1 MSSLGFSSPGFLQL
15 LYILKFFCLLP
26 LVISSNETESDR
38 QALLCFGSQL
48 AGSAEVLSSWSNASM
63 EFCRWHGITCS
74 TKLPHRVIALDLS
87 SEGIT
92 GRILP
97 CVANLTDLTRLQLSN
112 NGFYGSIPSE
122 LGFLTQLSILNISMN
137 SLEGNIPSE
146 LTSCFKLQKI
156 DLSNN
161 KLQGSIPSAFGDLA
175 ELRRLELA
183 SNRLSGDIPQSLGS
197 NLSLTYV
204 DLRRNALTGEIPE
217 SLASSKS
224 LKVLMLVSNAL
235 SGELP
240 TGLFNSSSLVYLDLQ
255 QNSFVGSIPPVTAI
269 SPKMHYL
276 DLRENHLI
284 GTIPSSLGNLSS
296 LTYLCLVG
304 NNLVGSI
311 PDILGHVPTL
321 DTLAVDMNNLS
332 GLVPPLIFNVSS
344 LTHLGVANNSFTGR
358 LPSNIGYTLPNIQE
372 LILLNNKFSGSI
384 PSSLLNASHLQSLSL
399 ANNSFTGH
407 IPFFGSLQN
416 LEILDMAYNMLE
428 AGDWSFV
435 SSLSNC
441 SKLTK
446 LFLDGNNLQGNLPS
460 SIGNLSSCLE
470 RLWLRKNQISGIIPP
485 GIGNLKSLSMLYMDY
500 NYLTGN
506 IPPTIGYLH
515 NMVILSFAQNRLSG
529 QIPHTIGNLVQLNEL
544 NVDGNNLSGSI
555 PESIHHCTQL
565 KTLNLAHN
573 SLHGTIP
580 VHIFKIFSL
589 SEHLDL
595 SHNYLSGGIPHEV
608 GNLINLNKLSISNN
622 RLSGNIPSALGQC
635 VILESLELQN
645 NFLEGIIPESFAKLE
660 SIKKLDISH
669 NKLSGKIPEFLA
681 SFKCLINLNLSFN
694 NFYGPLPS
702 GGVFLDTSVISI
714 EGNDRLCA
722 MAPLKGMPFCSAL
735 VDRGRVHRSLV
746 LAFKI
751 VTPVVV
757 VVIAV
762 LCFLVIHSRKRV
774 PLNSRKSMQ
783 LKPHLRLF
791 NRDMEKITYQDI
803 AKATTWFSSAN
814 LIGSGSFGTVY
825 KGNLEFR
832 QDQVAIKIFN
842 LSTYGAH
849 RSFAAECEALK
860 NVRHRNLVKVITVCS
875 SVDSTGADFRALVFE
890 YIQNG
895 NLEMWL
901 HPKEHEHSQRS
912 FLTLSQ
918 RINIALDI
926 AFALDYLHNR
936 CATPLVHCDLK
947 PSNILLGLD
956 MVAYVSDFGLARF
969 LCTISNSDQDSL
981 TSLSCLKG
989 SIGYIPPEYGMSEE
1003 RSTKGDVYSFGVLL
1017 LEMVTGISPIDEIFN
1032 DGTSLRELVARD
1044 FPREIFK
1051 VVDPTMLQDE
1061 IDANEVM
1068 QSCIIPL
1075 VRIGL
1080 SCSMTSPRDR
1090 CEMGQVCTEILRIK
1104 HALAKIDGK

>member
-26 LVISSNETESDR
+26 LVIGSNETESDR
-38 QALLCFGSQL
+38 QALLCLKSQL
-48 AGSAEVLSSWSNASM
+48 TSSAEVLSSWSNASM
-63 EFCRWHGITCS
+63 EFCSWHGVTCS
-74 TKLPHRVIALDLS
+74 TQYPRRVTALDLS

-92 GRILP
+92 GSISP
-97 CVANLTDLTRLQLSN
+97 CIADLTYLTKLQLSN
-112 NGFYGSIPSE
+112 NSFYGSIPSE

-137 SLEGNIPSE
+137 SLEGN
-146 LTSCFKLQKI
+146 
-156 DLSNN
+156 
-161 KLQGSIPSAFGDLA
+161 
-175 ELRRLELA
+175 
-183 SNRLSGDIPQSLGS
+183 
-197 NLSLTYV
+197 
-204 DLRRNALTGEIPE
+204 
-217 SLASSKS
+217 
-224 LKVLMLVSNAL
+224 
-235 SGELP
+235 
-240 TGLFNSSSLVYLDLQ
+240 
-255 QNSFVGSIPPVTAI
+255 
-269 SPKMHYL
+269 
-276 DLRENHLI
+276 
-284 GTIPSSLGNLSS
+284 
-296 LTYLCLVG
+296 
-304 NNLVGSI
+304 NLVGSI
-311 PDILGHVPTL
+311 PDTLGHVPTL
-321 DTLAVDMNNLS
+321 ETLAVDLNNLS
-332 GLVPPLIFNVSS
+332 GQVPPSIFNVSS
-344 LTHLGVANNSFTGR
+344 LTYLGIANNSLTGR

-372 LILLNNKFSGSI
+372 LILHNKKFSGSI
-384 PSSLLNASHLQSLSL
+384 PSSLLNASHLQSLFL
-399 ANNSFTGH
+399 TNNSLTGH

-416 LEILDMAYNMLE
+416 LKILDMAYNMLE

-446 LFLDGNNLQGNLPS
+446 LLFDGNNLQGNLPS
-460 SIGNLSSCLE
+460 SIGNLSSNLE
-470 RLWLRKNQISGIIPP
+470 QLWLRNNQISRLIPP
-485 GIGNLKSLSMLYMDY
+485 GIGNLKSLNMFYMDC

-529 QIPHTIGNLVQLNEL
+529 QIPGTTGNLVQLNEL
-544 NVDGNNLSGSI
+544 HLDGNNLSGSI

-589 SEHLDL
+589 SEQLNL
-595 SHNYLSGGIPHEV
+595 SHNYLSGGIPQEV

-622 RLSGNIPSALGQC
+622 RLSGNIPSTLGQC
-635 VILESLELQN
+635 VILESLELQS

-660 SIKKLDISH
+660 GINKLDISH

-681 SFKCLINLNLSFN
+681 SFKSLINLNLSFN

-702 GGVFLDTSVISI
+702 GGVFLDTSVISF

-722 MAPLKGMPFCSAL
+722 RAPLKGIPFCSAL
-735 VDRGRVHRSLV
+735 VDRRRVHRSLV
-746 LAFKI
+746 LALKI

-757 VVIAV
+757 VITI
-762 LCFLVIHSRKRV
+762 LCFLMIRSRKRV

-783 LKPHLRLF
+783 LKPHLRQL
-791 NRDMEKITYQDI
+791 NGDMEKITYQDI
-803 AKATTWFSSAN
+803 VKATNGFSSAN

-895 NLEMWL
+895 NLDMWL
-901 HPKEHEHSQRS
+901 HPKEHEHYQRN
-912 FLTLSQ
+912 FLMLSQ

-969 LCTISNSDQDSL
+969 QCTRPNSDRDSL
-981 TSLSCLKG
+981 TSLSCIKG

-1003 RSTKGDVYSFGVLL
+1003 RSTKGDVYSFGVIL
-1017 LEMVTGISPIDEIFN
+1017 LEMVTSISPTEEIFN
-1032 DGTSLRELVARD
+1032 DGTSLRDLVASN
-1044 FPREIFK
+1044 FPKDIFK
-1051 VVDPTMLQDE
+1051 IVDPTMLQDD
-1061 IDANEVM
+1061 IDATEVL
-1068 QSCIIPL
+1068 QSCVIPL

-1080 SCSMTSPRDR
+1080 SCSMTSPKDR
-1090 CEMGQVCTEILRIK
+1090 CEMGQVCSEILRIK
-1104 HALAKIDGK
+1104 DALSKIDDE